1 MKLNINNENFF
12 VIFLL
17 MINVLLFY
25 IPVNETKNNYEYYKS
40 EVISVDNSEIQQ
52 FGIIKQGEQYVELK
66 ILNGEDKNKI
76 IILSN
81 ILIGKMELDKNF
93 KIGDKVL
100 IEKNTNS
107 NSLNY
112 SIVDFY
118 RADSQILLILSF
130 SIILILISGWT
141 GVKSLLSFT
150 TTILFLW
157 KIMIPLFL
165 KGYNPIIISLLIV
178 SMLTFIII
186 FLVAGFNKKGLIAF
200 LGAISGVLITII
212 ISELF
217 SRPFYINGSV
227 KPFSETLLYS
237 GYYML
242 DLNKL
247 FISGIFLA
255 SSGAVMDISMDISA
269 SMNEV
274 KNKAK
279 NINSKELIK
288 SGFNVGKAVIGT
300 MATTLLLAYSG
311 GYATLLMAFMA
322 KNTNEF
328 ALININYISSEIL
341 NIIVGSFGLVLTAP
355 LTAIIGGFILS
366 FEKKNIIKINKKA
379 KNVSKLEL

>member
-66 ILNGEDKNKI
+66 ILNGEDKNKR

-288 SGFNVGKAVIGT
+288 SGLNVGKAVIGT

>member
-288 SGFNVGKAVIGT
+288 SGLNVGKAVIGT

>member
-255 SSGAVMDISMDISA
+255 SSGAVMDISA

-288 SGFNVGKAVIGT
+288 SGLNVGKAVIGT